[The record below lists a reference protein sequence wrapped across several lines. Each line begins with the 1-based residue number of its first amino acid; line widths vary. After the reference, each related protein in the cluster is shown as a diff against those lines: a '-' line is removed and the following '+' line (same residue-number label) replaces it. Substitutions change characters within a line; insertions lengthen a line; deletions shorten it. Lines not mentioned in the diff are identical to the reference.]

1 MNPQL
6 HGPQHPHGE
15 DDRLLTIDEVAEL
28 TRLPVAT
35 LRFKRHEGS
44 GPRSFRMG
52 RRVFYWLSDVLG
64 GWCFSQRGG
73 PPDVVINSG
82 KLLWFKSLC
91 SWGLV
96 DDAGSGTQAGGSVAH
111 HSHLLR

>member
-15 DDRLLTIDEVAEL
+15 DDRLLTSDEVAEL
-28 TRLPVAT
+28 THLPVAA

-52 RRVFYWLSDVLG
+52 RRVFYWLSDVLA
-64 GWCFSQRGG
+64 WIEQQYNDDG
-73 PPDVVINSG
+73 P
-82 KLLWFKSLC
+82 
-91 SWGLV
+91 
-96 DDAGSGTQAGGSVAH
+96 QAA
-111 HSHLLR
+111 

>member
-15 DDRLLTIDEVAEL
+15 DDRLLIIDEVAEL

-52 RRVFYWLSDVLG
+52 RRVFYWLSDVLA
-64 GWCFSQRGG
+64 WIEQQYNDDG
-73 PPDVVINSG
+73 P
-82 KLLWFKSLC
+82 
-91 SWGLV
+91 
-96 DDAGSGTQAGGSVAH
+96 QAA
-111 HSHLLR
+111 